1 MNTMPSTSPEPLTL
15 TTVKAEPRIDS
26 RPLAKSLRNKHKA
39 VMALIDRYADK
50 FKAFGQ
56 LPFKKEVGDRVQG
69 GGNPERFAL
78 LNEDQ
83 AFFLLSL
90 SRNSEHVVSLKAQL
104 VLAFRDAR
112 RAAAVRQDEYL
123 PAHHALHDAI
133 RDKAA
138 GSSTERFMHINAN
151 KALNQLAGVQAGCR
165 AGAGMLKQSLLAVG
179 SAMAARAVLAAQ
191 DGHGL
196 HRHIKDALK
205 PLEGVLVLGETLR
218 KAAMN
223 TQKGPLDDQAAI
235 GNIA

>member
-1 MNTMPSTSPEPLTL
+1 MLTTTDAFTL

-26 RPLAKSLRNKHKA
+26 RLLAKSLRNKHKA

-50 FKAFGQ
+50 FKAMGL
-56 LPFKKEVGDRVQG
+56 LPFKKEVITGKGQ
-69 GGNPERFAL
+69 PEKFAL

-90 SRNSEHVVSLKAQL
+90 SRNNDHVVSLKLKL

-138 GSSTERFMHINAN
+138 GSPNERFMHINAN

-165 AGAGMLKQSLLAVG
+165 ADAGTLKQSLLAVG

-191 DGHGL
+191 DRHGL
-196 HRHIKDALK
+196 QQHIKNALK
-205 PLEGVLVLGETLR
+205 PLEGILVLNGTPG
-218 KAAMN
+218 K
-223 TQKGPLDDQAAI
+223 QP
-235 GNIA
+235 